1 MSETKND
8 KQITQEKDTF
18 RQSIEGSNNVQVA
31 GENASVKITEN
42 HLSLGFDTIITALLV
57 GILLFWLLV
66 PYLESNNASFLSQI
80 CSSLFCFLIPIV
92 VILDIYSLFRKKW
105 LNLILGTLFIILTM
119 GTILNY

>member
-8 KQITQEKDTF
+8 KQIMQEKDTF
-18 RQSIEGSNNVQVA
+18 HQRIEGSNNVQVA

-42 HLSLGFDTIITALLV
+42 HLSLGFDTLITALLV

-66 PYLESNNASFLSQI
+66 PYLENNNASFLSQL
-80 CSSLFCFLIPIV
+80 CSALFCFLIPIV
-92 VILDIYSLFRKKW
+92 AILDIYSLFRKKW
-105 LNLILGTLFIILTM
+105 LNVILGTLFIILTM